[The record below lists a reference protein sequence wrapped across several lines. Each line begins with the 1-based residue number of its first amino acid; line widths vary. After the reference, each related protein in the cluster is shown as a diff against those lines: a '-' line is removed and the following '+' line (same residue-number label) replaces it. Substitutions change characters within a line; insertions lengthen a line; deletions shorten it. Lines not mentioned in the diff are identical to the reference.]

1 MRASP
6 IKRHLLIAAIAGAVS
21 APVSAA
27 EDDDFSVYGFVNL
40 GVYYKDQQYTTIE
53 SYEEGDPTFFE
64 EDTMLGLQISKPLS
78 ERTSATLQTIA
89 RGDND
94 FHVETSLAFISHAL
108 TENTDLRA
116 GRLRIPFF
124 YYSEFLDVG
133 YAYNWVRPTADV
145 YAIPFNDYDGIDLTH
160 RFSMGNTDAQLQIN
174 SGRRHKEIDLFGD
187 NYESELNRINGVSLT
202 LFSGEFTH
210 RIGYQ
215 QTEMNLDLQSSA
227 TADLAAQA
235 AAQAAVT
242 QYATAAGQAAAG
254 QVLLAGGSQDDANAA
269 AQAAAFAAS
278 TSSEAG
284 ALAAGAA
291 LTSYEAEGYR
301 RVDVAQ
307 AMARFVG
314 TASGFSADVIDDF
327 DLDEKL
333 ARYFNIASTYDNGD
347 FSMVLEATYLNYDS
361 GLLVDNFAW
370 LGGMAYRFG
379 DLTLHATYSTS
390 RDRVEKGAKG
400 DLQKLLQLQGEDDSV
415 TVGMR
420 YDLDAATALKF
431 EATHHDE
438 ETNRGVAGRS
448 ANLYR
453 AALQLV
459 F

>member
-40 GVYYKDQQYTTIE
+40 GVYYKDQEYTTIE
-53 SYEEGDPTFFE
+53 SYEDGDPTFFE

-78 ERTSATLQTIA
+78 ERTSATVQTIA

-94 FHVETSLAFISHAL
+94 FNVETSLAFISHAI

-145 YAIPFNDYDGIDLTH
+145 YAIPFKDYDGIDLTH

-174 SGRRHKEIDLFGD
+174 SGRRHKKIDLFGD
-187 NYESELNRINGVSLT
+187 DYESELNRINGISLT
-202 LFSGEFTH
+202 LFSGDFTH

-215 QTEMNLDLQSSA
+215 QTEMNLELISDPA
-227 TADLAAQA
+227 TDQAAAA
-235 AAQAAVT
+235 AAQAEAAKVL
-242 QYATAAGQAAAG
+242 TAGGSAEQASLAAAG
-254 QVLLAGGSQDDANAA
+254 
-269 AQAAAFAAS
+269 
-278 TSSEAG
+278 G
-284 ALAAGAA
+284 ALA
-291 LTSYEAEGYR
+291 TYSQAEGYR

-314 TASGFSADVIDDF
+314 NARGFSADVIEDF

-390 RDRVEKGAKG
+390 RDRVESGDKG
-400 DLQKLLQLQGEDDSV
+400 DLQKLLKLQGEDDSV
-415 TVGMR
+415 TIGMR

>member
-40 GVYYKDQQYTTIE
+40 GVYYKDQEYTTIE
-53 SYEEGDPTFFE
+53 SYEDGDPTFFE

-78 ERTSATLQTIA
+78 ERTSATVQTIA

-94 FHVETSLAFISHAL
+94 FNVETSLAFISHAI

-145 YAIPFNDYDGIDLTH
+145 YAIPFKDYDGIDLTH

-174 SGRRHKEIDLFGD
+174 SGRRHKKIDLFGD
-187 NYESELNRINGVSLT
+187 DYESELNRINGISLT
-202 LFSGEFTH
+202 LFSGDFTH

-215 QTEMNLDLQSSA
+215 QTEMNLELISDPTTDQ
-227 TADLAAQA
+227 AAAA
-235 AAQAAVT
+235 AAQAEAAKVL
-242 QYATAAGQAAAG
+242 TAGGSAEQASLAAAG
-254 QVLLAGGSQDDANAA
+254 
-269 AQAAAFAAS
+269 
-278 TSSEAG
+278 G
-284 ALAAGAA
+284 ALA
-291 LTSYEAEGYR
+291 TYSQAEGYR

-314 TASGFSADVIDDF
+314 NARGFSADVIEDF

-390 RDRVEKGAKG
+390 RDRVESGDKG
-400 DLQKLLQLQGEDDSV
+400 DLQKLLKLQGEDDSV
-415 TVGMR
+415 TIGMR

>member
-40 GVYYKDQQYTTIE
+40 GVYYKDQEYTTIE

-78 ERTSATLQTIA
+78 ERTSATVQTIA

-94 FHVETSLAFISHAL
+94 FNVETSLAFISHAI

-145 YAIPFNDYDGIDLTH
+145 YAIPFKDYDGIDLTH

-174 SGRRHKEIDLFGD
+174 SGRRHKKIDLFGD
-187 NYESELNRINGVSLT
+187 DYESELNRINGISLT
-202 LFSGEFTH
+202 LFSGDFTH

-215 QTEMNLDLQSSA
+215 QTEMNLELISDPA
-227 TADLAAQA
+227 TDQAAAA
-235 AAQAAVT
+235 AAQAEAAKVL
-242 QYATAAGQAAAG
+242 TAGGSAEQASLAAAG
-254 QVLLAGGSQDDANAA
+254 
-269 AQAAAFAAS
+269 
-278 TSSEAG
+278 G
-284 ALAAGAA
+284 ALA
-291 LTSYEAEGYR
+291 TYSRAEGYR

-314 TASGFSADVIDDF
+314 NARGFSADVIEDF

-390 RDRVEKGAKG
+390 RDRVESGDKG
-400 DLQKLLQLQGEDDSV
+400 DLQKLLKLQGEDDSV
-415 TVGMR
+415 TIGMR

>member
-40 GVYYKDQQYTTIE
+40 GVYYKDQEYTTIE

-64 EDTMLGLQISKPLS
+64 EDTMLGLQISNPLS
-78 ERTSATLQTIA
+78 ERTSATVQTIA

-94 FHVETSLAFISHAL
+94 FNVETSLAFISHAI

-145 YAIPFNDYDGIDLTH
+145 YAIPFKDYDGIDLTH

-174 SGRRHKEIDLFGD
+174 SGRRHKKIDLFGD
-187 NYESELNRINGVSLT
+187 DYESELNRINGISLT
-202 LFSGEFTH
+202 LFSGDFTH

-215 QTEMNLDLQSSA
+215 QTEMNLELISDPTTDQ
-227 TADLAAQA
+227 AAAA
-235 AAQAAVT
+235 AAQAEAAKVL
-242 QYATAAGQAAAG
+242 TAGGSAEQASLAAAG
-254 QVLLAGGSQDDANAA
+254 
-269 AQAAAFAAS
+269 
-278 TSSEAG
+278 G
-284 ALAAGAA
+284 ALA
-291 LTSYEAEGYR
+291 TYSQAEGYR

-314 TASGFSADVIDDF
+314 NARGFSADVIEDF

-390 RDRVEKGAKG
+390 RDRVESGDKG
-400 DLQKLLQLQGEDDSV
+400 DLQKLLKLQGEDDSV
-415 TVGMR
+415 TIGMR